1 MKRFNH
7 LGESNRVPFEL
18 KATINLPKTAF
29 PMKANLP
36 QNEPKMLARWEQARI
51 YDRIREERKGS
62 DKGTYILHDG
72 PPYTSGPIHLG
83 TALNKCLKDFIVK
96 SKTMAGFDAP
106 YVPGWD
112 CHGLPIEIKVDKE
125 LGGKKLQMRPT
136 DVRAECRK
144 YAQKFL
150 DLQRQ
155 QFKRIGVFGRFDRPY
170 ATMNPQ
176 YESVVLSTF
185 FSFYENGFV
194 YKGLRAVYWCM
205 HDETAL
211 AEAEVEYENHTSPTV
226 WVKYRLLDD
235 PTRIDPALA
244 GKKVSTIIWT
254 TTPWTLPASMAVAF
268 HPDEEYVA
276 LESGGEVY
284 VVASKLAK
292 DVADR
297 CTLTD
302 PRELAHFPG
311 RKMEYL
317 YFQHPFLD
325 RKILGVL
332 AEYVTMDTGTGV
344 VHTAPSHGAEDFL
357 TGVKYGLD
365 ATSNVDEKGILRNG
379 LPEYTGKRVWEA
391 NQPIIDLLRSR
402 GALLHAEKT
411 EHSYPHCWR
420 CHNPV
425 IFRATEQWF
434 ISMETP
440 MPGGLSP
447 DDLTSRR
454 LPCERERDDTLR
466 KIQSCKIR
474 IAYAQENLPK
484 GLADPEEDLRDLL
497 VLNNQ
502 LQQKVA
508 ELDAEIGS
516 LSEQEKS
523 VRSRSDTLRTRTL
536 EEIKHVKW
544 DPSWG
549 EERLSN
555 MIATRPD
562 WCISRQ
568 RVWGVPIAV
577 FLCESCGKPLND
589 PAINRKV
596 AELFCRSGADAW
608 FTSEAD
614 AILPASAKCP
624 HCGGTKFEK
633 ETDIFDVWLESGAS
647 YLALVADEPTYPWP
661 SDLYLEGGD
670 QYRGWFQS
678 SLLCAMGTHGTPPY
692 KGVVTPGWTLDEK
705 GQAMSKSRGNDVDP
719 VDIADRMGAE
729 VVRLWVAS
737 VDFREDVVG
746 SERLML
752 TVAENYR
759 KIRNTFRYILGNLGD
774 FDPQTDAV
782 PFESMDP
789 LDRYMLCQTQ
799 AFAADVRNSY
809 DDFAFHK
816 IYHRLNH
823 FCIVD
828 LSAFYFDVLKD
839 RLYISAPKS
848 QGRRSAQTAIW
859 RIGEALVHLLA
870 PIMSFTSEE
879 VWDYLPKSAARGDSV
894 HLALFPS
901 AAEILGDA
909 GDSAKS
915 CDEKSGQDWTT
926 LRSVRDEVLKALE
939 EARNNKLIGTGL
951 EAQVIVVA
959 ADPVYSVLA
968 RYAAELRY
976 LFIVSAVTLT
986 QASGNG
992 TGSVHVE
999 VKKAD
1004 GAKCERC
1011 WNYSTHVGED
1021 EKYPTVCERCSAV
1034 LKDLEASR

>member
-1 MKRFNH
+1 
-7 LGESNRVPFEL
+7 VPLEL

-36 QNEPKMLARWEQARI
+36 QNEPKILDRWEQMRI
-51 YDRIREERKGS
+51 YERIRQAREGAPK
-62 DKGTYILHDG
+62 YVLHDG
-72 PPYTSGPIHLG
+72 PPYTSGPIHMG
-83 TALNKCLKDFIVK
+83 TALNKCLKDFVVK
-96 SKTMAGFDAP
+96 SKNMSGFDAP

-176 YESVVLSTF
+176 YESVVLKTF
-185 FSFYENGFV
+185 YSFYEKGFV

-226 WVKYRLLDD
+226 WVNYALLDD
-235 PTRIDPALA
+235 PARIDPALA
-244 GKKVSTIIWT
+244 AKKVSTIIWT

-276 LESGGEVY
+276 LESGEKVY
-284 VVASKLAK
+284 IVASKLAN
-292 DVADR
+292 DVAEKCNLAR
-297 CTLTD
+297 

-311 RKMEYL
+311 RKLEHL
-317 YFQHPFLD
+317 NFQHPFLD

-344 VHTAPSHGAEDFL
+344 VHTAPSHGAEDFV

-379 LPEYTGKRVWEA
+379 LAEYEGKRVWDA
-391 NQPIIDLLRSR
+391 NQPIIDLLKSR
-402 GALLHAEKT
+402 GALLHEEKT

-440 MPGGLSP
+440 MEGGG
-447 DDLTSRR
+447 
-454 LPCERERDDTLR
+454 TLR
-466 KIQSCKIR
+466 S
-474 IAYAQENLPK
+474 
-484 GLADPEEDLRDLL
+484 
-497 VLNNQ
+497 
-502 LQQKVA
+502 
-508 ELDAEIGS
+508 
-516 LSEQEKS
+516 
-523 VRSRSDTLRTRTL
+523 RTL

-544 DPSWG
+544 DPAWG
-549 EERLSN
+549 EERMSN

-589 PAINRKV
+589 SAIHRKTV
-596 AELFCRSGADAW
+596 ELFARFGADAW
-608 FTSEAD
+608 FTPEAD
-614 AILPASAKCP
+614 SVLPAGTKCP
-624 HCGGTKFEK
+624 HCGSTKFEK

-647 YLALVADEPTYPWP
+647 YLALVADEPDYPWP
-661 SDLYLEGGD
+661 ADLYLEGGD

-678 SLLCAMGTHGTPPY
+678 SLLCAMGTRGTPPY
-692 KGVVTPGWTLDEK
+692 RGVVTPGWTLDEK

-719 VDIADRMGAE
+719 VDIASRLGGE
-729 VVRLWVAS
+729 VVRLWVSS

-746 SERLML
+746 SEKLMQKI
-752 TVAENYR
+752 AEDYR
-759 KIRNTFRYILGNLGD
+759 TIRNNLFKNILGNLYD
-774 FDPQTDAV
+774 FDPEKDAL
-782 PFESMDP
+782 PFEKLEA
-789 LDRYMLCQTQ
+789 LDQYMLRQTWDL
-799 AFAADVRNSY
+799 ARAVKNWY
-809 DDFAFHK
+809 DEFAFHK
-816 IYHRLNH
+816 IYHRVND
-823 FCIVD
+823 FCIVA
-828 LSAFYFDVLKD
+828 LSSFYFDVLKD
-839 RLYISAPKS
+839 RLYTYAPNS
-848 QGRRSAQTAIW
+848 RARRSAQTAMW
-859 RIGEALVHLLA
+859 RICEATVRLLA
-870 PIMSFTSEE
+870 PILSFTCEE
-879 VWDYLPKSAARGDSV
+879 VWQHLPKITNRLESV
-894 HLALFPS
+894 HLEKFPDVADVLGHDS
-901 AAEILGDA
+901 VPAE
-909 GDSAKS
+909 DSQQQK
-915 CDEKSGQDWTT
+915 DWTA
-926 LRSVRDEVLKALE
+926 LLLVREQVMKALE
-939 EARNNKLIGTGL
+939 EERSSKRIGKSL
-951 EAQVIVVA
+951 EAQVTITA
-959 ADPVYSVLA
+959 ADPLFPVLA
-968 RYAAELRY
+968 EYKDQLRY
-976 LFIVSAVTLT
+976 LFIVSAVTLK
-986 QASGNG
+986 QGSGNG
-992 TGSVHVE
+992 TGGVPVE

-1004 GAKCERC
+1004 GLKCERC

-1021 EKYPTVCERCSAV
+1021 KAYPTVCERCSAV
-1034 LKDLEASR
+1034 LKELEQG

>member
-1 MKRFNH
+1 
-7 LGESNRVPFEL
+7 VPLEL

-36 QNEPKMLARWEQARI
+36 QNEPKMLDRWEQMGI
-51 YDRIREERKGS
+51 YERIRRARQSQPK
-62 DKGTYILHDG
+62 YILHDG

-150 DLQRQ
+150 DLQRT

-176 YESVVLSTF
+176 YESIVLKTF

-226 WVKYRLLDD
+226 WVKYALLDD
-235 PTRIDPALA
+235 PTKLDPALA

-268 HPDEEYVA
+268 HPNEEYVA

-284 VVASKLAK
+284 IVASRLAK
-292 DVADR
+292 DTAAKCR
-297 CTLTD
+297 LAD

-311 RKMEYL
+311 RKLERL
-317 YFQHPFLD
+317 NFQHPFLD

-332 AEYVTMDTGTGV
+332 ADYVTMDTGTGV
-344 VHTAPSHGAEDFL
+344 VHTAPSHGAEDFA

-365 ATSNVDEKGILRNG
+365 ATSHVDEKGILRDG
-379 LPEYTGKRVWEA
+379 LPEYTGQYVFKA
-391 NQPIIDLLRSR
+391 NPIIVELLRKR
-402 GALLHAEKT
+402 GALLHSESV

-440 MPGGLSP
+440 MPGG
-447 DDLTSRR
+447 
-454 LPCERERDDTLR
+454 
-466 KIQSCKIR
+466 
-474 IAYAQENLPK
+474 
-484 GLADPEEDLRDLL
+484 
-497 VLNNQ
+497 
-502 LQQKVA
+502 
-508 ELDAEIGS
+508 
-516 LSEQEKS
+516 
-523 VRSRSDTLRTRTL
+523 RSKQDTLRTRTL
-536 EEIKHVKW
+536 EEIKKVKW
-544 DPSWG
+544 DPAWG

-555 MIATRPD
+555 MIQTRPD

-577 FLCESCGKPLND
+577 FLCEGCGKPLND
-589 PAINRKV
+589 HAVNQKV
-596 AELFCRSGADAW
+596 VELFKRAGADAW
-608 FTSEAD
+608 FTSESD
-614 AILPASAKCP
+614 TILPAGTKCP
-624 HCGGTKFEK
+624 HCSGTKFEK

-647 YLALVADEPTYPWP
+647 YLALIDDEPSYPWP

-719 VDIADRMGAE
+719 VDIAGRLGGE
-729 VVRLWVAS
+729 IVRLWTAS

-746 SERLML
+746 SETLMQR
-752 TVAENYR
+752 VAENYR
-759 KIRNTFRYILGNLGD
+759 AIRNNLFKNALGNLYD
-774 FDPQTDAV
+774 FDPQANAV
-782 PFESMDP
+782 PFEKLEA
-789 LDRYMLCQTQ
+789 LDQYMLRQT
-799 AFAADVRNSY
+799 AALARDVRTSY
-809 DDFAFHK
+809 TEFAFHK
-816 IYHRLNH
+816 IYHRVNH
-823 FCIVD
+823 FCVVD
-828 LSAFYFDVLKD
+828 LSAFYFDVIKD
-839 RLYISAPKS
+839 RLYTYAADSA
-848 QGRRSAQTAIW
+848 GRRSAQTALW
-859 RIGEALVHLLA
+859 RINEAMVRLLA
-870 PIMSFTSEE
+870 PILSFTCEE
-879 VWDYLPKSAARGDSV
+879 VWQHLPKVADRLESV
-894 HLALFPS
+894 HLAEFPNT
-901 AAEILGDA
+901 ADILGDQSVPEEDA
-909 GDSAKS
+909 QQQ
-915 CDEKSGQDWTT
+915 QDWTT
-926 LRSVRDEVLKALE
+926 LLAVREQAMKALE
-939 EARNNKLIGTGL
+939 EERNSKRIGKSL
-951 EAQVIVVA
+951 EAQLVITA
-959 ADPVYSVLA
+959 ADSAYSVLA
-968 RYAAELRY
+968 RFKDQLRY
-976 LFIVSAVTLT
+976 LFIVSAVTLV
-986 QASGNG
+986 QGSGNG
-992 TGSVHVE
+992 SGGVHVE

-1004 GAKCERC
+1004 GAKCDRC
-1011 WNYSTHVGED
+1011 WNYSVHVGED
-1021 EKYPTVCERCSAV
+1021 KTYPTICERCSVV
-1034 LKDLEASR
+1034 LKELEPNG

>member
-1 MKRFNH
+1 VLEREIKIFNTEVTGVH
-7 LGESNRVPFEL
+7 GVKLQEWGFMDVRGDAPYNEEIHALGEAERVPLEL
-18 KATINLPKTAF
+18 KSTINLPKTAF

-36 QNEPKMLARWEQARI
+36 QNEPKMLARWEEARI
-51 YDRIREERKGS
+51 YERIREARKGAP
-62 DKGTYILHDG
+62 TYILHDG
-72 PPYTSGPIHLG
+72 PPYTSGPIHMG

-125 LGGKKLQMRPT
+125 LGGKKLQMRPL

-226 WVKYRLLDD
+226 YVKYALLDD
-235 PTRIDPALA
+235 PGKIDPALA

-268 HPDEEYVA
+268 HPDEEYVG
-276 LESGGEVY
+276 LEVPMSRKGSETWGTPDSEVFI
-284 VVASKLAK
+284 VAAKLAK
-292 DVADR
+292 DVAEKCGLADA
-297 CTLTD
+297 
-302 PRELAHFPG
+302 REIARFPG
-311 RKMEYL
+311 RKMERL
-317 YFQHPFLD
+317 NFQHPFLD

-344 VHTAPSHGAEDFL
+344 VHTAPSHGAEDFI

-379 LPEYTGKRVWEA
+379 LAEYAGLRVWDA
-391 NQPIIDLLRSR
+391 NQPIIELLKKR
-402 GALLHAEKT
+402 GALLHTEKT

-420 CHNPV
+420 CHNPI

-440 MPGGLSP
+440 MPGGKS
-447 DDLTSRR
+447 
-454 LPCERERDDTLR
+454 EEDTLR
-466 KIQSCKIR
+466 K
-474 IAYAQENLPK
+474 
-484 GLADPEEDLRDLL
+484 
-497 VLNNQ
+497 
-502 LQQKVA
+502 
-508 ELDAEIGS
+508 
-516 LSEQEKS
+516 
-523 VRSRSDTLRTRTL
+523 RTL
-536 EEIKHVKW
+536 EDIKYVKW
-544 DPSWG
+544 DPAWG
-549 EERLSN
+549 EERMSN

-589 PAINRKV
+589 PAVNRKV
-596 AELFCRSGADAW
+596 VELFARSGADAW
-608 FTSEAD
+608 FTPESNS
-614 AILPASAKCP
+614 ILPASAKCQ
-624 HCGGTKFEK
+624 HCGATKFEK

-647 YLALVADEPTYPWP
+647 YLALISDEPTYPWP

-678 SLLCAMGTHGTPPY
+678 SLLCGMGTRGTPPY
-692 KGVVTPGWTLDEK
+692 KEVVTPGWTLDEK

-719 VDIADRMGAE
+719 VDISDRLGAE

-746 SERLML
+746 SEKLML
-752 TVAENYR
+752 RIAENYR
-759 KIRNTFRYILGNLGD
+759 KIRNTFRYVLGNLGD
-774 FDPQTDAV
+774 FNPETDAV
-782 PFESMDP
+782 RFESMEG
-789 LDRYMLCQTQ
+789 LDQYMLRQTL
-799 AFAADVRNSY
+799 AFADEVRASY
-809 DDFAFHK
+809 KEFAFHR

-848 QGRRSAQTAIW
+848 QARRSAQTAIW
-859 RIGEALVHLLA
+859 RIGEALVRLLA

-879 VWDYLPKSAARGDSV
+879 VWDYLPKIEGGKPSV
-894 HLALFPS
+894 HLELFPS
-901 AAEILGDA
+901 AEEILGESSVKDGG
-909 GDSAKS
+909 GD
-915 CDEKSGQDWTT
+915 DWTT
-926 LRSVRDEVLKALE
+926 LRAVRDEVLKALE

-951 EAQVIVVA
+951 EAQVIIGA
-959 ADPVYSVLA
+959 ADPVYSVLSRHA
-968 RYAAELRY
+968 DQLRY
-976 LFIVSAVTLT
+976 LFIVSAVTLA
-986 QASGNG
+986 QGSGNG
-992 TGSVHVE
+992 TGGVHVE

-1021 EKYPTVCERCSAV
+1021 KDYPTVCERCSVV
-1034 LKDLEASR
+1034 LKGIGGGR

>member
-1 MKRFNH
+1 MD
-7 LGESNRVPFEL
+7 L
-18 KATINLPKTAF
+18 KSTINLPKTGF

-36 QNEPKMLARWEQARI
+36 QNEPKMLGRWEEMRL
-51 YDRIREERKGS
+51 YERIREARKN
-62 DKGTYILHDG
+62 KEKYILHDG

-83 TALNKCLKDFIVK
+83 TAMNKCLKDFVVK

-125 LGGKKLQMRPT
+125 LGGKKLEMHPT
-136 DVRAECRK
+136 AVRAACRK
-144 YAQKFL
+144 YAQKYL

-155 QFKRIGVFGRFDRPY
+155 QFKRIGVFGRFDKPY

-211 AEAEVEYENHTSPTV
+211 AEAEVEYENHTSSTV
-226 WVKYRLLDD
+226 WVKYALLDD
-235 PTRIDPALA
+235 PADIDAALT
-244 GKKVSTIIWT
+244 GKKVFTIIWT

-276 LESGGEVY
+276 VESGGDVY
-284 VVASKLAK
+284 IVASKLAK
-292 DVADR
+292 DAAEK
-297 CTLTD
+297 CALGET
-302 PRELAHFPG
+302 RELAHFPG
-311 RKMEYL
+311 RRLERRN
-317 YFQHPFLD
+317 FQHPFLD

-332 AEYVTMDTGTGV
+332 ADYVTMDTGTGV
-344 VHTAPSHGAEDFL
+344 VHTAPSHGAEDFM

-379 LPEYTGKRVWEA
+379 LPEYEGKRVWDA
-391 NQPIIDLLRSR
+391 NQPIIDLVKSR
-402 GALLHAEKT
+402 GALLHTEKT

-440 MPGGLSP
+440 MPGG
-447 DDLTSRR
+447 
-454 LPCERERDDTLR
+454 
-466 KIQSCKIR
+466 
-474 IAYAQENLPK
+474 K
-484 GLADPEEDLRDLL
+484 GED
-497 VLNNQ
+497 
-502 LQQKVA
+502 
-508 ELDAEIGS
+508 
-516 LSEQEKS
+516 
-523 VRSRSDTLRTRTL
+523 DTLRTRTL
-536 EEIKHVKW
+536 SEIKHVKW
-544 DPSWG
+544 DPAWG

-555 MIATRPD
+555 MIQTRPD

-596 AELFCRSGADAW
+596 VELFARLGADAW
-608 FTSEAD
+608 FTSEPD
-614 AILPASAKCP
+614 NIVPDGTKCP

-647 YLALVADEPTYPWP
+647 YLALIAEEPDYPWP

-678 SLLCAMGTHGTPPY
+678 SLLCAMGTHATPPY
-692 KGVVTPGWTLDEK
+692 RGVVTPGWTLDEK

-719 VDIADRMGAE
+719 VDIASRLGAE
-729 VVRLWVAS
+729 VVRLWTAS
-737 VDFREDVVG
+737 IDFREDVVG
-746 SERLML
+746 SEALMQRLG
-752 TVAENYR
+752 ENYK
-759 KIRNTFRYILGNLGD
+759 KIRNTFRYILSNLYD
-774 FDPQTDAV
+774 FDPAKDAV
-782 PFESMDP
+782 PFEKMEE
-789 LDRYMLCQTQ
+789 LDQYMLRQTR
-799 AFAADVRNSY
+799 AFAADVRSAY
-809 DDFAFHK
+809 DEFAFHK
-816 IYHRLNH
+816 IYHRVNH

-839 RLYISAPKS
+839 RLYISAAKS
-848 QGRRSAQTAIW
+848 HARRSAQTAIW
-859 RIGEALVHLLA
+859 QIGEALVRLLA
-870 PIMSFTSEE
+870 PVMTFTCEE
-879 VWDYLPKSAARGDSV
+879 IWQHLPAVAEREESV
-894 HLALFPS
+894 HLALFP
-901 AAEILGDA
+901 AAETIARQGQA
-909 GDSAKS
+909 DSSAS
-915 CDEKSGQDWTT
+915 DGDWTS
-926 LRSVRDEVLKALE
+926 LRSVRDDVLKALE
-939 EARNNKLIGTGL
+939 EARNAKLIGTGL
-951 EAQVIVVA
+951 EAQVHLSA
-959 ADPVYSVLA
+959 ADPLYSVLR
-968 RYAAELRY
+968 RYEDQLRY

-986 QASGNG
+986 IGTGNG
-992 TGSVHVE
+992 TGNVRVE

-1004 GAKCERC
+1004 GQKCERC

-1021 EKYPTVCERCSAV
+1021 KNYPTVCERCSAV
-1034 LKDLEASR
+1034 LREIGG

>member
-1 MKRFNH
+1 MP
-7 LGESNRVPFEL
+7 LEL

-36 QNEPKMLARWEQARI
+36 QNEPKMLERWEQMGI
-51 YDRIREERKGS
+51 YQRIRQARKG
-62 DKGTYILHDG
+62 KPTYILHDG
-72 PPYTSGPIHLG
+72 PPYTSGPIHMG

-96 SKTMAGFDAP
+96 SKTMAEYDAP

-150 DLQRQ
+150 DLQRT

-176 YESVVLSTF
+176 YESIVLKTF
-185 FSFYENGFV
+185 YSFYENGFV

-226 WVKYRLLDD
+226 WVKYALLDD
-235 PTRIDPALA
+235 PAKLDGALA

-268 HPDEEYVA
+268 HPNEEYVA

-284 VVASKLAK
+284 IVAARLAK
-292 DVADR
+292 DTAEK
-297 CTLTD
+297 CGLAD

-311 RKMEYL
+311 RKLERL

-332 AEYVTMDTGTGV
+332 ADYVTMDTGTGV
-344 VHTAPSHGAEDFL
+344 VHTAPSHGAEDFA

-379 LPEYTGKRVWEA
+379 LPEYNGQYVFKA
-391 NQPIIDLLRSR
+391 NPLIIELLRKR
-402 GALLHAEKT
+402 GELLHSDKM

-440 MPGGLSP
+440 MPGG
-447 DDLTSRR
+447 TSSR
-454 LPCERERDDTLR
+454 
-466 KIQSCKIR
+466 
-474 IAYAQENLPK
+474 
-484 GLADPEEDLRDLL
+484 
-497 VLNNQ
+497 
-502 LQQKVA
+502 
-508 ELDAEIGS
+508 GS
-516 LSEQEKS
+516 EK
-523 VRSRSDTLRTRTL
+523 DTLRTRTL
-536 EEIKHVKW
+536 EEIKKVKW
-544 DPSWG
+544 DPAWG
-549 EERLSN
+549 EDRLSN
-555 MIATRPD
+555 MIQTPPD

-577 FLCESCGKPLND
+577 FLCESCGRPLND
-589 PAINRKV
+589 KTVNRKV
-596 AELFCRSGADAW
+596 VELFAKSGADAW
-608 FTSEAD
+608 FTPESD
-614 AILPASAKCP
+614 NILPAGTKCP
-624 HCGGTKFEK
+624 HCGSTKFEK

-647 YLALVADEPTYPWP
+647 YLALVDDEPDYPWP

-678 SLLCAMGTHGTPPY
+678 SLLCAMGTHATPPY

-719 VDIADRMGAE
+719 VDISSRLGGE

-746 SERLML
+746 SEALMQR
-752 TVAENYR
+752 VGENYK
-759 KIRNTFRYILGNLGD
+759 KIRNTFRYILGNLD
-774 FDPQTDAV
+774 KFDPEKDAV
-782 PFESMDP
+782 PFDRMEA
-789 LDRYMLCQTQ
+789 LDQYMLRQTQ
-799 AFAADVRNSY
+799 AFAADVRNHY
-809 DDFAFHK
+809 DVFAFHK
-816 IYHRLNH
+816 IYHRVNH

-839 RLYISAPKS
+839 RLYIFAPKS
-848 QGRRSAQTAIW
+848 QARRSAQTAIW
-859 RIGEALVHLLA
+859 RIGEALTRLLA
-870 PIMSFTSEE
+870 PIMSFTCEE
-879 VWDYLPKSAARGDSV
+879 VWRHLPQVANRAESV
-894 HLALFPS
+894 HLAQFP
-901 AAEILGDA
+901 AASEILSGHVAEQGDA
-909 GDSAKS
+909 YDK
-915 CDEKSGQDWTT
+915 DWTS

-939 EARNNKLIGTGL
+939 AARNNKLIGTGL
-951 EAQVIVVA
+951 EAQVAITVSY
-959 ADPVYSVLA
+959 PVYSLLKH
-968 RYAAELRY
+968 YDDHLRY
-976 LFIVSAVTLT
+976 LFIVSHVTLV
-986 QASGNG
+986 QGSGNG
-992 TGSVHVE
+992 TGGVHVD
-999 VKKAD
+999 VKRAD
-1004 GAKCERC
+1004 GSKCDRC

-1021 EKYPTVCERCSAV
+1021 KIYPTVCERCSAV
-1034 LKDLEASR
+1034 LKELESQP

>member
-1 MKRFNH
+1 MP
-7 LGESNRVPFEL
+7 LDL
-18 KATINLPKTAF
+18 KKTINLPKTAF

-36 QNEPKMLARWEQARI
+36 QNEPKMLERWEQMGI
-51 YDRIREERKGS
+51 YERIREARKGAPR
-62 DKGTYILHDG
+62 YILHDG
-72 PPYTSGPIHLG
+72 PPYTSGPIHMG

-125 LGGKKLQMRPT
+125 LGGKKLQMKPT

-150 DLQRQ
+150 DLQRT

-170 ATMNPQ
+170 ATMTPQ

-185 FSFYENGFV
+185 YSFYENDFV

-226 WVKYRLLDD
+226 WVRYRLLED
-235 PTRIDPALA
+235 PVRIDAALA

-284 VVASKLAK
+284 IVAAKLAD
-292 DVADR
+292 DVAAN
-297 CTLTD
+297 CGLAD
-302 PRELAHFPG
+302 PQKLAFFPG
-311 RKMEYL
+311 RKLERL
-317 YFQHPFLD
+317 NFQHPFLD
-325 RKILGVL
+325 RKVLGVL
-332 AEYVTMDTGTGV
+332 ADYVTMDTGTGV
-344 VHTAPSHGAEDFL
+344 VHTAPSHGAEDFA

-379 LPEYTGKRVWEA
+379 LPEYDGQYVFKA
-391 NQPIIDLLRSR
+391 NPLIIELLRKR
-402 GALLHAEKT
+402 GALLHSDKM

-440 MPGGLSP
+440 MPDGKS
-447 DDLTSRR
+447 
-454 LPCERERDDTLR
+454 
-466 KIQSCKIR
+466 
-474 IAYAQENLPK
+474 K
-484 GLADPEEDLRDLL
+484 G
-497 VLNNQ
+497 
-502 LQQKVA
+502 VA
-508 ELDAEIGS
+508 ENG
-516 LSEQEKS
+516 
-523 VRSRSDTLRTRTL
+523 TLRTRTL
-536 EEIKHVKW
+536 AEIQKVKW
-544 DPSWG
+544 DPAWG

-555 MIATRPD
+555 MIQTRPD

-577 FLCESCGKPLND
+577 FLCESCGKPLNER
-589 PAINRKV
+589 AINRKV
-596 AELFCRSGADAW
+596 VELFAKAGADSW
-608 FTSEAD
+608 FTPESD
-614 AILPASAKCP
+614 AILPAGTKCS
-624 HCGGTKFEK
+624 HCGGAKFEK

-647 YLALVADEPTYPWP
+647 YLALVDDEPDYPWP

-678 SLLCAMGTHGTPPY
+678 SLLCAMGTHATPPY

-719 VDIADRMGAE
+719 VDIAGRLGGE

-746 SERLML
+746 SKTLMQR
-752 TVAENYR
+752 VAENYR
-759 KIRNTFRYILGNLGD
+759 EIRNKLFKNALGNLYD
-774 FDPQTDAV
+774 FNPQADAV
-782 PFESMDP
+782 PYENLEA
-789 LDRYMLCQTQ
+789 LDQYMLRQTW
-799 AFAADVRNSY
+799 ALTRDVLKWY
-809 DDFAFHK
+809 DEFAFHK
-816 IYHRLNH
+816 IYHRVNH
-823 FCIVD
+823 FCVVD
-828 LSAFYFDVLKD
+828 LSAFYFDLIKD
-839 RLYISAPKS
+839 RLYTYASNSP
-848 QGRRSAQTAIW
+848 GRRSAQTAVW
-859 RIGEALVHLLA
+859 RICEAMTRLLA
-870 PIMSFTSEE
+870 PILTFTCEE
-879 VWDYLPKSAARGDSV
+879 VWQHLPKTAQRSESV
-894 HLALFPS
+894 HLAEFP
-901 AAEILGDA
+901 DA
-909 GDSAKS
+909 GDVLGRTSAPEDDPKVA
-915 CDEKSGQDWTT
+915 QDWTT
-926 LRSVRDEVLKALE
+926 LLAVREHAMKALE
-939 EARNNKLIGTGL
+939 EERNSKRIGKSL
-951 EAQVIVVA
+951 EAQLVITA
-959 ADPVYSVLA
+959 AEPSYSVLK
-968 RYAAELRY
+968 RYADQLRY
-976 LFIVSAVTLT
+976 LFIVSAVTLA
-986 QASGNG
+986 QGSGNG
-992 TGSVHVE
+992 TGAVHVE

-1004 GAKCERC
+1004 GVKCERC

-1021 EKYPTVCERCSAV
+1021 KAYPTVCERCSAV
-1034 LKDLEASR
+1034 LKELEG

>member
-1 MKRFNH
+1 
-7 LGESNRVPFEL
+7 VPLEL
-18 KATINLPKTAF
+18 KETLNLPKTAF

-51 YDRIREERKGS
+51 YERIREARKGS
-62 DKGTYILHDG
+62 PTYILHDG
-72 PPYTSGPIHLG
+72 PPYTSGPIHMG

-125 LGGKKLQMRPT
+125 LGGKKLQMRPM
-136 DVRAECRK
+136 DVRGECRK

-211 AEAEVEYENHTSPTV
+211 AEAEVEYENHTSSTV
-226 WVKYRLLDD
+226 WVKYGLLDD
-235 PTRIDPALA
+235 PAKIDAALA

-268 HPDEEYVA
+268 HPHEEYVA
-276 LESGGEVY
+276 LESRGEVY
-284 VVASKLAK
+284 IVAAKLAK
-292 DVADR
+292 DVAEN
-297 CTLTD
+297 CNIPD
-302 PRELAHFPG
+302 PRELAYFPG
-311 RKMEYL
+311 SKMERL
-317 YFQHPFLD
+317 NFQHPFLD

-332 AEYVTMDTGTGV
+332 ADYVTMDTGTGV
-344 VHTAPSHGAEDFL
+344 VHTAPSHGAEDFV

-379 LPEYTGKRVWEA
+379 LAEYNGKRVWEA
-391 NQPIIDLLRSR
+391 NQPIIDLLKSR
-402 GALLHAEKT
+402 GALLHTEKT

-440 MPGGLSP
+440 MPGGKSK
-447 DDLTSRR
+447 
-454 LPCERERDDTLR
+454 DDTLR
-466 KIQSCKIR
+466 S
-474 IAYAQENLPK
+474 
-484 GLADPEEDLRDLL
+484 
-497 VLNNQ
+497 
-502 LQQKVA
+502 
-508 ELDAEIGS
+508 
-516 LSEQEKS
+516 
-523 VRSRSDTLRTRTL
+523 RTL

-544 DPSWG
+544 DPAWG

-577 FLCESCGKPLND
+577 FLCESCRKPLND
-589 PAINRKV
+589 QAVNRKV
-596 AELFCRSGADAW
+596 VELFARAGADAW
-608 FTSEAD
+608 FTSESD
-614 AILPASAKCP
+614 TILPAATKCP
-624 HCGGTKFEK
+624 HCGSTRFEK

-647 YLALVADEPTYPWP
+647 YLALIADEPTYPWP

-692 KGVVTPGWTLDEK
+692 KGVVTPGWTLDDK

-719 VDIADRMGAE
+719 VDISDRLGAE

-746 SERLML
+746 SEQLML
-752 TVAENYR
+752 RIAENYR

-782 PFESMDP
+782 PFENMEA
-789 LDRYMLCQTQ
+789 LDQYMLCQTL
-799 AFAADVRNSY
+799 AFASDVKDSY
-809 DDFAFHK
+809 AEFAFHK

-848 QGRRSAQTAIW
+848 QARRSAQAAIW
-859 RIGEALVHLLA
+859 HIGEALVRLLA

-879 VWDYLPKSAARGDSV
+879 VWSYLPKAVGRDESV

-901 AAEILGDA
+901 AADILGDPSHATKRCEEKA
-909 GDSAKS
+909 G
-915 CDEKSGQDWTT
+915 EDWTT

-951 EAQVIVVA
+951 EAQINVA
-959 ADPVYSVLA
+959 ASNPVYSVLS
-968 RYAAELRY
+968 RHVDQLRY
-976 LFIVSAVTLT
+976 LFIVSAVTLS

-992 TGSVHVE
+992 TGGVHVE

-1004 GAKCERC
+1004 GLKCERC
-1011 WNYSTHVGED
+1011 WNYSIHVGED
-1021 EKYPTVCERCSAV
+1021 KRYPTVCERCSAV
-1034 LKDLEASR
+1034 LKEIGESR

>member
-1 MKRFNH
+1 M
-7 LGESNRVPFEL
+7 PFEL
-18 KATINLPKTAF
+18 KKTINLPQTAF

-36 QNEPKMLARWEQARI
+36 QNEPKMLARWEQMGI
-51 YDRIREERKGS
+51 YERIRQSRKGAPR
-62 DKGTYILHDG
+62 YILHDG
-72 PPYTSGPIHLG
+72 PPYTSGPIHMG

-125 LGGKKLQMRPT
+125 LGGKKLQMAPT
-136 DVRAECRK
+136 SVRAACRK
-144 YAQKFL
+144 YAQKYL
-150 DLQRQ
+150 DLQRT

-170 ATMNPQ
+170 ATMTPQ

-211 AEAEVEYENHTSPTV
+211 AEAEVEYENHTSSTV

-235 PTRIDPALA
+235 PGRIDPALA

-276 LESGGEVY
+276 LASGGEGY
-284 VVASKLAK
+284 IVASKLAQEVSSK
-292 DVADR
+292 CNLAD
-297 CTLTD
+297 
-302 PRELAHFPG
+302 PKPLAHFPG
-311 RKMEYL
+311 RQLERL
-317 YFQHPFLD
+317 NFQHPFLD

-344 VHTAPSHGAEDFL
+344 VHTAPSHGAEDFM
-357 TGVKYGLD
+357 TGMKYGLD

-379 LPEYTGKRVWEA
+379 LPEYTGKRVWDA
-391 NQPIIDLLRSR
+391 NQPIIDLVRSR
-402 GALLHAEKT
+402 GALLHTEKT

-440 MPGGLSP
+440 MPGGAGKN
-447 DDLTSRR
+447 
-454 LPCERERDDTLR
+454 DTLR
-466 KIQSCKIR
+466 S
-474 IAYAQENLPK
+474 
-484 GLADPEEDLRDLL
+484 
-497 VLNNQ
+497 
-502 LQQKVA
+502 
-508 ELDAEIGS
+508 
-516 LSEQEKS
+516 
-523 VRSRSDTLRTRTL
+523 RTL
-536 EEIKHVKW
+536 QEIKKVKW
-544 DPSWG
+544 DPAWG

-555 MIATRPD
+555 MIETRPD

-577 FLCESCGKPLND
+577 FLCVDCGKPLND
-589 PAINRKV
+589 KAVNRNVVK
-596 AELFCRSGADAW
+596 LFAKAGADAW
-608 FTSEAD
+608 FTPESD
-614 AILPASAKCP
+614 NILPPGTRCP
-624 HCGGTKFEK
+624 HCGSTKFEK

-647 YLALVADEPTYPWP
+647 YLALVADEPDYPWP

-678 SLLCAMGTHGTPPY
+678 SLLCAMGTHQTPPY

-719 VDIADRMGAE
+719 VDISSRLGGE
-729 VVRLWVAS
+729 VVRFWVAS

-746 SERLML
+746 SEALMQR
-752 TVAENYR
+752 AGENYK
-759 KIRNTFRYILGNLGD
+759 KIRNTFRYILGNLHD
-774 FDPQTDAV
+774 FNPAEDAV
-782 PFESMDP
+782 PFGSMQA
-789 LDRYMLCQTQ
+789 LDQYMLRQTC
-799 AFAADVRNSY
+799 AFAEDVRKSY
-809 DDFAFHK
+809 DEFAFHR
-816 IYHRLNH
+816 IYHRVNH

-848 QGRRSAQTAIW
+848 QARRSAQTVIW
-859 RIGEALVHLLA
+859 RIGEALARLLA
-870 PIMSFTSEE
+870 PIMSFTCEE
-879 VWDYLPKSAARGDSV
+879 IWLYLPKMESRAESV
-894 HLALFPS
+894 HLAHFPKDGD
-901 AAEILGDA
+901 ILGDNS
-909 GDSAKS
+909 GPSDPRS
-915 CDEKSGQDWTT
+915 DEDWVT
-926 LRSVRDEVLKALE
+926 LRAVRDDVLKALE
-939 EARNNKLIGTGL
+939 TARNNKLIGTSL
-951 EAQVIVVA
+951 EAQVSIT
-959 ADPVYSVLA
+959 
-968 RYAAELRY
+968 AAEPVHSLLQRYEDQLRY
-976 LFIVSAVTLT
+976 LFIVSAVTLA
-986 QASGNG
+986 QGSGNG
-992 TGSVHVE
+992 TGGLHVE

-1004 GAKCERC
+1004 GLKCERC

-1021 EKYPTVCERCSAV
+1021 KEYPTVCERCSAV
-1034 LKDLEASR
+1034 LKELESQPTA